1 MSLNELPLAVLRYQY
16 QMARVPFQVI
26 EDQFVAR
33 MNPEA
38 PARLL
43 YERSLGALDATA
55 GKMLGDPELEKRG
68 AALARRGDAL
78 GRAAQLDVTA
88 TQKQRQADDQLK
100 AKRDKAK
107 QDLNQARATKQRQVK
122 QARSVAQ
129 ERKQDTTA
137 AAQKRTAAAQQLSD
151 DLAAQRINADET
163 AKRDGQTQMRAA
175 EEDAITAAASD
186 LADAQAKRSGAAST
200 REQAD
205 QIEALAD
212 AEKQNRKSER
222 VDES

>member
-16 QMARVPFQVI
+16 QMARVPFQLI

-33 MNPEA
+33 MDPRA

-78 GRAAQLDVTA
+78 ARRGDALGRAAQLDATP
-88 TQKQRQADDQLK
+88 TQKQRQPDDQLK
-100 AKRDKAK
+100 AKQDKAK
-107 QDLNQARATKQRQVK
+107 QDLNQARATKQRQGK

-129 ERKQDTTA
+129 ERKQDA
-137 AAQKRTAAAQQLSD
+137 TAAAQQLSD
-151 DLAAQRINADET
+151 DLAPQRNNADET
-163 AKRDGQTQMRAA
+163 AKRDEQTQIRAA
-175 EEDAITAAASD
+175 EEDAIIPAASD
-186 LADAQAKRSGAAST
+186 LADAQGKT
-200 REQAD
+200 Q
-205 QIEALAD
+205 
-212 AEKQNRKSER
+212 
-222 VDES
+222 

>member
-16 QMARVPFQVI
+16 QMARVPFQLI

-33 MNPEA
+33 MDPEA

-78 GRAAQLDVTA
+78 GRAAQLDATA
-88 TQKQRQADDQLK
+88 TQKQRQAADQLK

-107 QDLNQARATKQRQVK
+107 QVPNQARATKQRQVK

-129 ERKQDTTA
+129 ERKQDA
-137 AAQKRTAAAQQLSD
+137 TAAAQQLSD
-151 DLAAQRINADET
+151 DLAPQRVNADET
-163 AKRDGQTQMRAA
+163 AKRDEQTQIRAA
-175 EEDAITAAASD
+175 EDDAIIPAASD
-186 LADAQAKRSGAAST
+186 LADAQGKT
-200 REQAD
+200 Q
-205 QIEALAD
+205 
-212 AEKQNRKSER
+212 
-222 VDES
+222 

>member
-16 QMARVPFQVI
+16 QMARVPFQLI

-33 MNPEA
+33 MDPEA

-78 GRAAQLDVTA
+78 GRAAQLDATA
-88 TQKQRQADDQLK
+88 TQKQRQAADQLK

-107 QDLNQARATKQRQVK
+107 QVPNQARATKQRQVK

-129 ERKQDTTA
+129 ERKQDA
-137 AAQKRTAAAQQLSD
+137 TAAAQQLSD
-151 DLAAQRINADET
+151 DLAPQRINADET
-163 AKRDGQTQMRAA
+163 AKRDEQTQIRAA
-175 EEDAITAAASD
+175 EEDAIIPAASD
-186 LADAQAKRSGAAST
+186 LADAQGKT
-200 REQAD
+200 Q
-205 QIEALAD
+205 
-212 AEKQNRKSER
+212 
-222 VDES
+222 

>member
-43 YERSLGALDATA
+43 YERSLGAVDATA

-107 QDLNQARATKQRQVK
+107 QVPNQARATKQRQVK

-129 ERKQDTTA
+129 ERKQDATA

-151 DLAAQRINADET
+151 DLAPQRINADET

-186 LADAQAKRSGAAST
+186 LADAQPKRSDAAST

-222 VDES
+222 VNGS

>member
-16 QMARVPFQVI
+16 QMARVPFQLI

-33 MNPEA
+33 MDPEA

-78 GRAAQLDVTA
+78 GRAAQLDATA
-88 TQKQRQADDQLK
+88 TQKQRQAADQLK

-107 QDLNQARATKQRQVK
+107 QVPNQARATKQRQVK

-129 ERKQDTTA
+129 ERKQDA
-137 AAQKRTAAAQQLSD
+137 TAAAQQLSD
-151 DLAAQRINADET
+151 DLAPQRVNADET
-163 AKRDGQTQMRAA
+163 AKRDEQTQIRAA
-175 EEDAITAAASD
+175 EEDAIIPAASD
-186 LADAQAKRSGAAST
+186 LADAQAKRSDAAST
-200 REQAD
+200 SEQAD